1 MQEEFSD
8 TTLMA
13 YADGELDAETRIE
26 IERAIVR
33 DAALASRLDVFTK
46 TRRAASDAFKAH
58 LDGPVPDALASNI
71 AAMVERHED
80 ATGSATSAK
89 GEPADNIFAL
99 DRKPRFSM
107 LRFDVALAAS
117 VALVA
122 GGVVGYLASGVDDV
136 SPSSSILTADL
147 TNPSLPVALRSVAS
161 GDEMDLDGGS
171 RFRAIAS
178 FRDEAG
184 NTCREFEIDY
194 TDTSTAVS
202 VACQSDEQWR
212 VQFTV
217 AASSADDGY
226 APASSLEA
234 LDAYLMAIGAGAPLS
249 ADEEQTVLDGL
260 R

>member
-26 IERAIVR
+26 IERALAR
-33 DAALASRLDVFTK
+33 DAALAARLDMFTK
-46 TRRAASDAFKAH
+46 TRRAASDAFEAH
-58 LDGPVPDALASNI
+58 LDGPVPDALASSI
-71 AAMVERHED
+71 AAMVERHEG
-80 ATGSATSAK
+80 ATGSATSAT
-89 GEPADNIFAL
+89 GEPADNVFAF

-117 VALVA
+117 IALVA
-122 GGVVGYLASGVDDV
+122 GGVVGYLASGVGGV

-147 TNPSLPVALRSVAS
+147 TNPLLPIALRSVAS

-178 FRDEAG
+178 FRDEAD
-184 NTCREFEIDY
+184 NICREFAIDY
-194 TDTSTAVS
+194 TDTSTVVS
-202 VACQSDEQWR
+202 VACQADEQWH

-217 AASSADDGY
+217 AASSTDDGY

-249 ADEEQTVLDGL
+249 EDEEQTVLDGL

>member
-13 YADGELDAETRIE
+13 YADGELDAEMRIK
-26 IERAIVR
+26 IERALAR
-33 DAALASRLDVFTK
+33 DAALAARLDMFSQ
-46 TRRAASDAFKAH
+46 TRHAASAAFKAH
-58 LDGPVPDALASNI
+58 LDGPVPAALAGSI
-71 AAMVERHED
+71 ATMVERHEGES
-80 ATGSATSAK
+80 GSAASAM
-89 GEPADNIFAL
+89 GEPADNVISF
-99 DRKPRFSM
+99 DRKPRLSIS
-107 LRFDVALAAS
+107 RFDVALAAS
-117 VALVA
+117 IALVA
-122 GGVVGYLASGVDDV
+122 GGVVGYLASSIGGG
-136 SPSSSILTADL
+136 SPSSGILTADL
-147 TNPSLPVALRSVAS
+147 TNSLLPVALHSVAS

-184 NTCREFEIDY
+184 NICREFEIDY
-194 TDTSTAVS
+194 IDTSTAVS
-202 VACQSDEQWR
+202 VACQADEQWR

-226 APASSLEA
+226 APASSLQA